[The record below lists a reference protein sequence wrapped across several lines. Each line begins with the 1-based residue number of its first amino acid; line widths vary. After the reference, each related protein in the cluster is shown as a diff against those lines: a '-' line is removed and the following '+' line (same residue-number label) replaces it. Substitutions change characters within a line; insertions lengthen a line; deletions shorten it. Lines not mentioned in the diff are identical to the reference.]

1 MPYRIIDSLSD
12 SEIGNETNGK
22 KYGAQPLENGGSD
35 EYAADQSAN
44 AAQIAFP
51 RGMHEGLLFIES
63 EISSQDVDEHG
74 NKSHESE
81 SARLNEQNNDDLAEN
96 APMSI
101 GIIGDESRDAGRR
114 SGSKEGVDIGSGFPG
129 FGGEGKHEESAS
141 DENDGQISQRKI
153 LPNG

>member
-1 MPYRIIDSLSD
+1 MPCRIIDSLSD

-101 GIIGDESRDAGRR
+101 GIIGDESRRR
-114 SGSKEGVDIGSGFPG
+114 SPKW
-129 FGGEGKHEESAS
+129 K
-141 DENDGQISQRKI
+141 
-153 LPNG
+153 